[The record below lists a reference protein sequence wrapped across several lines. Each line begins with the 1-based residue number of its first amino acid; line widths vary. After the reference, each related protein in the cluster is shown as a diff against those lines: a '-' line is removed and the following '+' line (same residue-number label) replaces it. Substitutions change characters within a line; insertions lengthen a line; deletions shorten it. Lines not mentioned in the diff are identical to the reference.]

1 MGKLARLICVAMVT
15 WLTCQVL
22 VAGAQTV
29 PVQDPVDRLLRE
41 QQDKER
47 LERLQQQTPEVAV
60 PKETIVDADAAPES
74 IADAEPTF
82 AIEQVILKGLE
93 DHRDILSI
101 AEERRLVAPFEG
113 KRLGVNRIN
122 LLLKRLTQ
130 AFINR
135 GWITTRAYIGNQ
147 NLASGI
153 LELTVVPGH
162 IEKLVYNGET
172 LPSTAWNKP
181 GVRLAFPDRQGQLL
195 NLTDLEQGVDQLNRL
210 RRNRAELRIEPGKKP
225 GGSVVAIENNETDRS
240 YYFLGIDN
248 YGSDTSGR
256 TRYRAGVE
264 ADNLLGLQEM
274 LSLNYVGSLDTNALL
289 FSSSL
294 PWGYNTFNYTYSY
307 SEFQN
312 LIGDSALLFGR
323 SEGHTLAWN
332 RSLSRSRLSKL
343 GMDVSLSARK
353 AEREINNLELL
364 PQRLTVARVGVNKLR
379 RFEWVA
385 VPGFWTADVGYVR
398 GLNVIGAT
406 DDPSDLPREGAHA
419 QFDKIDFSGSLA
431 AQFGRSFAYRSTL
444 NGQWT
449 NEALFSS
456 EQIFA
461 GGTSSVRSFSESAM
475 AGDRGYVVRNEF
487 SYLQLPALFKDHL
500 RVEPYWFLDA
510 ARTELIADGQWKS
523 IAGTGLGVRIS
534 TKRSAIELIFGKP
547 LHYPDEIDDSKFRI
561 HASFNLTF

>member
-1 MGKLARLICVAMVT
+1 MVA

-22 VAGAQTV
+22 VAGAQTA
-29 PVQDPVDRLLRE
+29 PVQDPIDRLLRE
-41 QQDKER
+41 QQDKIR

-60 PKETIVDADAAPES
+60 PKESIVDADAAPDS
-74 IADAEPTF
+74 IADADPTF

-93 DHRDILSI
+93 EHRDILSI
-101 AEERRLVAPFEG
+101 ADERRLVAPFEG

-130 AFINR
+130 AFIDR

-147 NLASGI
+147 NLASRI
-153 LELTVVPGH
+153 LELTVVPGR
-162 IEKLVYNGET
+162 IEKLVYNGGN
-172 LPSTAWNKP
+172 LPPTAWNKP
-181 GVRLAFPDRQGQLL
+181 GVRLAFPDKQGQLL
-195 NLTDLEQGVDQLNRL
+195 NLTDLEQGIDQLNRL
-210 RRNRAELRIEPGKKP
+210 RRNHAELRTEPGDTP
-225 GGSVVAIENNETDRS
+225 GGSVVAIENKDTERF
-240 YYFLGIDN
+240 YYSLGVDN

-274 LSLNYVGSLDTNALL
+274 LGLSYVGSLDTNALL

-307 SEFQN
+307 SEFQD

-332 RSLSRSRLSKL
+332 RILSRSRLGKS

-353 AEREINNLELL
+353 AEREINNFELL
-364 PQRLTVARVGVNKLR
+364 PQRLTVARLGFNKLR
-379 RFEWVA
+379 RFEWST
-385 VPGFWTADVGYVR
+385 VPGFWTADAGYVR

-406 DDPSDLPREGAHA
+406 DDPSDLPRDGAHA
-419 QFDKIDFSGSLA
+419 QFGKIDVSGSLA
-431 AQFGRSFAYRSTL
+431 AQFGRSFAYRGAL

-449 NEALFSS
+449 RNALFSS

-461 GGTSSVRSFSESAM
+461 GGASSVRGFSES
-475 AGDRGYVVRNEF
+475 
-487 SYLQLPALFKDHL
+487 
-500 RVEPYWFLDA
+500 
-510 ARTELIADGQWKS
+510 
-523 IAGTGLGVRIS
+523 
-534 TKRSAIELIFGKP
+534 
-547 LHYPDEIDDSKFRI
+547 
-561 HASFNLTF
+561 